1 MGRGASPAE
10 RLPSAP
16 FPCARPSDSSTHC
29 VRLPSAHC
37 QPSVLRTV
45 AAPRPGRA
53 GTLRTEIEEGDISVS
68 LFYLD
73 PGGYLLFR
81 AVASQVP
88 SAYEG
93 LTSVFGMG
101 TGGTL
106 QLNHRKFR
114 MSEHP
119 ENCIES
125 DSFGSSPRP
134 ISIDQLHALLH
145 FHLRPINHIVYMGS
159 YHVDR
164 VGDLI
169 LRSASRLDAFSV
181 YPLRTWLPS
190 SAAGATTDSPLV
202 RPSRSSRTKD
212 SASQISCAHDG

>member
-1 MGRGASPAE
+1 MPLKKGS
-10 RLPSAP
+10 
-16 FPCARPSDSSTHC
+16 
-29 VRLPSAHC
+29 
-37 QPSVLRTV
+37 
-45 AAPRPGRA
+45 
-53 GTLRTEIEEGDISVS
+53 
-68 LFYLD
+68 
-73 PGGYLLFR
+73 GGYLLSR
-81 AVASQVP
+81 SVSTQVP

-169 LRSASRLDAFSV
+169 LRWASRLDAFSV
-181 YPLRTWLPS
+181 YPIRISLPCC
-190 SAAGATTDSPLV
+190 AVGTTTVAPV
-202 RPSRSSRTKD
+202 MRPFRSSRTRNSSSHD
-212 SASQISCAHDG
+212 SYAHDG